1 MSMPAPWRWTEGETI
16 VTECDAIMMAILD
29 HSFTVHS
36 LQLYFESA
44 PGMANRF
51 DIEVR
56 SGDKNPRVVASC
68 AAMAPGSDHKVSRG
82 EISE

>member
-1 MSMPAPWRWTEGETI
+1 MKRRMEMDRGRDN
-16 VTECDAIMMAILD
+16 CDGVRCNNDGNPGSLL
-29 HSFTVHS
+29 HS

-68 AAMAPGSDHKVSRG
+68 AAMAPGSDHKFSRG
-82 EISE
+82 EFRE